1 MEKKSGGLSLSL
13 YASMA
18 MTADGSDPTKQG
30 RVFRFHKKQMKKVFR
45 FRQHLAEEAFG
56 VVSYVS
62 DTSSIILIVISR
74 CSRIF
79 YQDVHIYY
87 FIKYFLF
94 LKYFWQFSYLSM
106 FLFYFLLD
114 FYRNLFIGQFST

>member
-30 RVFRFHKKQMKKVFR
+30 RVFRFHKKKQMKKVFR

-74 CSRIF
+74 CSWIF
-79 YQDVHIYY
+79 YQDVHIY
-87 FIKYFLF
+87 IIL
-94 LKYFWQFSYLSM
+94 
-106 FLFYFLLD
+106 
-114 FYRNLFIGQFST
+114 